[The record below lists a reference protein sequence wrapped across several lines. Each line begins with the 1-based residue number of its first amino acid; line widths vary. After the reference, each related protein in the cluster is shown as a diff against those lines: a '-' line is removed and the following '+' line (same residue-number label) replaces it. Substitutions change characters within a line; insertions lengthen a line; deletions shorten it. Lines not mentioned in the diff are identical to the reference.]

1 MIVKDQTYLLFLK
14 VSRIQIMQMQS
25 YKAMQLLKK
34 WYAELAKCFW
44 RRGVVIITTTTVAQ
58 LHSI

>member
-25 YKAMQLLKK
+25 YKAMQFLKK
-34 WYAELAKCFW
+34 WYAELNVSGA
-44 RRGVVIITTTTVAQ
+44 VV
-58 LHSI
+58 